1 MLYYEIKEYLDKN
14 TGEVKKAYNIYV
26 KYNGIKIQLRP
37 NDYTGRE
44 IINLMIE
51 QGLLEKE

>member
-1 MLYYEIKEYLDKN
+1 MKLER
-14 TGEVKKAYNIYV
+14 YNIYV

-44 IINLMIE
+44 ILI
-51 QGLLEKE
+51 